1 MEKHSNK
8 QIHDLME
15 PVSSLNLEFTPQED
29 ERAQREKE
37 RKKGRWEQKN
47 SDIINEEFL
56 NNDMSC
62 MYFLRKTNRMFCLLC
77 SNHLRHF
84 VHNATCTPL
93 LPCGK

>member
-37 RKKGRWEQKN
+37 REKRGRWEQK
-47 SDIINEEFL
+47 
-56 NNDMSC
+56 
-62 MYFLRKTNRMFCLLC
+62 KQ
-77 SNHLRHF
+77 
-84 VHNATCTPL
+84 
-93 LPCGK
+93 